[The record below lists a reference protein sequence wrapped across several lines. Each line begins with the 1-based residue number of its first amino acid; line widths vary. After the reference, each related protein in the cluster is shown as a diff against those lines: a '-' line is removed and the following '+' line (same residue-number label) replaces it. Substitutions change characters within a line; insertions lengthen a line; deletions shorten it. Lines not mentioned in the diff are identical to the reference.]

1 MWECKYGKE
10 PLDMRLCF
18 LRLLR
23 KAWLVALMAVLGA
36 AVFGGIYFVS
46 HVVYGPAREY
56 KAESEFYIEYV
67 NAVTQE
73 QQYTFYNKETWE
85 SLIHTDLFMD
95 TVMEEV
101 EKQTVMMDR
110 VITRQEVSDAIFA
123 TLLTDVRIVHVT
135 VTTSSPFLTMVFT
148 NALEPAFQKFG
159 ESQREIDN
167 IRAILIPEEAT
178 LTVIDNRTVR
188 ACILGAVVFVCF
200 TLFFMYLYVVLDTSI
215 YIPLEFERRFGIPME
230 AEGETPQDMS
240 EDDGTREN
248 DLKNDRES
256 VFVRKQEDG
265 TYVLYVKSGDHN
277 RPLIEQTIRD
287 LQFSGKTVSKAILTR
302 PDEKLI
308 RWYFKTKF
316 L

>member
-1 MWECKYGKE
+1 
-10 PLDMRLCF
+10 
-18 LRLLR
+18 
-23 KAWLVALMAVLGA
+23 
-36 AVFGGIYFVS
+36 
-46 HVVYGPAREY
+46 
-56 KAESEFYIEYV
+56 
-67 NAVTQE
+67 
-73 QQYTFYNKETWE
+73 
-85 SLIHTDLFMD
+85 
-95 TVMEEV
+95 
-101 EKQTVMMDR
+101 
-110 VITRQEVSDAIFA
+110 
-123 TLLTDVRIVHVT
+123 
-135 VTTSSPFLTMVFT
+135 
-148 NALEPAFQKFG
+148 
-159 ESQREIDN
+159 
-167 IRAILIPEEAT
+167 
-178 LTVIDNRTVR
+178 
-188 ACILGAVVFVCF
+188 
-200 TLFFMYLYVVLDTSI
+200 MYLYVVLDTSI

-240 EDDGTREN
+240 EDDGAREN